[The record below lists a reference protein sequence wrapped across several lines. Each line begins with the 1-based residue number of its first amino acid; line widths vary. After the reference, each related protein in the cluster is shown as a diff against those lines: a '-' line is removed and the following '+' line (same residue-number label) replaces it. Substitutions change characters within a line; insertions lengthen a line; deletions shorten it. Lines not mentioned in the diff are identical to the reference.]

1 MMIGPRL
8 SGSPQHGMT
17 AVSQAHVSLEE
28 APRRIMPVLLFQL
41 ENHDAQY
48 VACRR
53 IKCNSV
59 NGLHFEA
66 RK

>member
-1 MMIGPRL
+1 MMLGPRL
-8 SGSPQHGMT
+8 SGSPQRGIT

-28 APRRIMPVLLFQL
+28 APRRMMPVLLVYL
-41 ENHDAQY
+41 ENHYAQY